1 MTISSPDPDYAKIQA
16 NININIGNNLQKL
29 IDGNKRYVAGKQVY
43 PNQSAEHRVEVAQAP
58 HPFAVILSCS
68 DSRVPPEIIFDQ
80 GIGDLFVIRVAGNL
94 LNKEITGSIE
104 YAVEY
109 FGTRLIVV
117 MGHTKCGA
125 VTAAIQNGDFPGLIN
140 SLVNA
145 IRPAVE
151 KAKSI
156 PGDLLNNTV
165 NENIN
170 MVVGKLKSIAPVLNT
185 LYGKGELEIIGACYD
200 VEDGKVVFY
209 K

>member
-1 MTISSPDPDYAKIQA
+1 MTISNQNPDSVKIQA
-16 NININIGNNLQKL
+16 NNDINIGNNLQKL
-29 IDGNKRYVAGKQVY
+29 IEGNKRYVAGNPVY
-43 PNQSAEHRVEVAQAP
+43 PNQSAERRTEVAETP
-58 HPFAVILSCS
+58 RPFAVILSCS

-94 LNKEITGSIE
+94 LNNEITGSIE

-125 VTAAIQNGDFPGLIN
+125 VTAAIQNGDFPGQIN
-140 SLVNA
+140 SLVDA

-170 MVVGKLKSIAPVLNT
+170 MVVDKLKSSAPVLST
-185 LYGKGELEIIGACYD
+185 LYKKGELEIIGACYD
-200 VEDGKVVFY
+200 VEDGKVTFY
-209 K
+209 

>member
-29 IDGNKRYVAGKQVY
+29 IEGNKRYTAGRPVY
-43 PNQSAEHRVEVAQAP
+43 PNQSAERRIEVAQTP
-58 HPFAVILSCS
+58 RPFAVILSCS

-125 VTAAIQNGDFPGLIN
+125 VTAAIQNGDFPGQIN
-140 SLVNA
+140 SLVDA